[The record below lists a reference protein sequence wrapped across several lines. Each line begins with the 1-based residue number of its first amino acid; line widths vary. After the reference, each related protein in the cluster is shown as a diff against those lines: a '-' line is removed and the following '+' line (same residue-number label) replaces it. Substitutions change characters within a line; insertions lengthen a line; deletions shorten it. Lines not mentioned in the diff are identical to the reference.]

1 VSPFDQ
7 AARDAG
13 RALGDCGAEEGSA
26 LVEEVARMLA
36 ELKAEPKPTR
46 SSRRRKSETRI
57 SKLETN
63 PKSE

>member
-13 RALGDCGAEEGSA
+13 RALGDCGAAEESA
-26 LVEEVARMLA
+26 FVDEIAGTLA
-36 ELKAEPKPTR
+36 ELEAEPKPTR
-46 SSRRRKSETRI
+46 SSRRRKSEARI

>member
-1 VSPFDQ
+1 MSPFDQ

-13 RALGDCGAEEGSA
+13 RALGDCGAAEESA
-26 LVEEVARMLA
+26 LVDEIAGMLA
-36 ELKAEPKPTR
+36 ELEAEPKPPR
-46 SSRRRKSETRI
+46 RRPRRKSETRI